1 MSKVKRDIL
10 FTMLSR
16 AALLIL
22 NFLLVLATTR
32 LWGAEG
38 RGLIALFATDLGL
51 ISIFTSIFSGS
62 STSFNLRKFLPA
74 DLFLPVFLW
83 AFIISF
89 FGAVSFHILGRTE
102 YSLFLFIS
110 STLLGCI
117 TFFNS
122 LFVGKQS
129 INRYNLVVVLQPL
142 LMILFLMIFYL
153 FDSSYFSYFYAQCTS
168 LMVLL
173 SLCFFMNDTPLL
185 ISKNSYKE
193 VTISLFK
200 FGVQTELSNFLQF
213 FNYRLSYYFL
223 GYYSGL
229 AAVGIFSIGVSLSEI
244 VWKLSGS
251 ISTVQYS
258 QLLSQNKNQ
267 EARRVTT
274 KMAWLCCGVTL
285 LFLLI
290 AFMIPAPIYG
300 WVFGDEFVE
309 AKSILMILSPGVLAV
324 AVSNV
329 WGHYFSAFGELK
341 ILIFKSL
348 SGVIVALVLSLLLVP
363 SLGVKGAC
371 WVNLMANFV
380 CSLVLGV
387 AYFFD
392 KKQVIK

>member
-51 ISIFTSIFSGS
+51 ISIFTSVFSGS

-129 INRYNLVVVLQPL
+129 INRYNLIVVLQPF
-142 LMILFLMIFYL
+142 LMILFLMVFYL
-153 FDSSYFSYFYAQCTS
+153 FDTSYFSYFYAQCTS
-168 LMVLL
+168 LVVLL
-173 SLCFFMNDTPLL
+173 SLCFF
-185 ISKNSYKE
+185 
-193 VTISLFK
+193 V
-200 FGVQTELSNFLQF
+200 
-213 FNYRLSYYFL
+213 
-223 GYYSGL
+223 
-229 AAVGIFSIGVSLSEI
+229 
-244 VWKLSGS
+244 
-251 ISTVQYS
+251 
-258 QLLSQNKNQ
+258 
-267 EARRVTT
+267 
-274 KMAWLCCGVTL
+274 
-285 LFLLI
+285 
-290 AFMIPAPIYG
+290 
-300 WVFGDEFVE
+300 
-309 AKSILMILSPGVLAV
+309 
-324 AVSNV
+324 
-329 WGHYFSAFGELK
+329 
-341 ILIFKSL
+341 
-348 SGVIVALVLSLLLVP
+348 
-363 SLGVKGAC
+363 
-371 WVNLMANFV
+371 
-380 CSLVLGV
+380 
-387 AYFFD
+387 
-392 KKQVIK
+392 